1 MVTPAAW
8 RWLGVVAVCASSA
21 CTLAGTREEAH
32 VREQLAALPLVEAVH
47 VDCGSGWI
55 AARGDVCATLAMGE
69 GVVLKFVG
77 VGYDSFGSAPSSV
90 RVAAAGGRSPLVV
103 SCSSQSG
110 VAAFDRAGLF
120 GHHFT
125 PAIEAVSEAVRRR
138 REVIEELEF
147 WPQCPQ
153 FWEIAGPDGTAYR
166 YCAHAVSVTPEPPP
180 PPCDQSLDKTK

>member
-1 MVTPAAW
+1 MVMRTAW
-8 RWLGVVAVCASSA
+8 HALGLLGLCASSA
-21 CTLAGTREEAH
+21 CTLAGTREEEY

-47 VDCGSGWI
+47 VECGTGWI

-103 SCSSQSG
+103 SCNSQSG
-110 VAAFDRAGLF
+110 VAGFDRAGLF

-153 FWEIAGPDGTAYR
+153 FWEVAGPDGTAYR
-166 YCAHAVSVTPEPPP
+166 YCSHAVNAPIEPPP
-180 PPCDQSLDKTK
+180 PPCDQSLDNTK